1 MRDSCSPARGAC
13 PPRGDAKEGWNN
25 IDIFGWFGRPMQILT
40 RVKCPKVA
48 DHGDRPMRRTIF
60 FRNSVPFGG
69 LKLPLLW
76 CALILLGQPSSLIS
90 AGTLHETHDPGAAHD
105 SHSIQ
110 TGSQHTSLTTSG
122 WDGSPEGKAYSEFNH
137 HLAGTFVMLIGLGE
151 LHGGLGASLFS
162 WTRFFLP
169 GALLAAGTYLVI
181 WSDHDAWPIG
191 PKSFTETY
199 FGNDTGTFQHKA
211 YALLLLLIGSIELL
225 TRAGR
230 LSPRYWSLPLPAF
243 AIIGGLVLFLHSH
256 SDHPSAHKIALHHAT
271 LGMTALMAGS
281 CLIVS
286 KYARATPAA
295 LGFWSQLPVRLK
307 LAWGILVLIIGVQLL
322 LYAE

>member
-1 MRDSCSPARGAC
+1 
-13 PPRGDAKEGWNN
+13 
-25 IDIFGWFGRPMQILT
+25 
-40 RVKCPKVA
+40 
-48 DHGDRPMRRTIF
+48 MRRTIS

-69 LKLPLLW
+69 LKLTVFWCGLL
-76 CALILLGQPSSLIS
+76 LLCQPSSIIS
-90 AGTLHETHDPGAAHD
+90 VGTLHETHDPEAAHE
-105 SHSIQ
+105 SHSKE

-122 WDGSPEGKAYSEFNH
+122 WDGSSEGKAYSEFNH

-169 GALLAAGTYLVI
+169 GAMLAAGTYLVI

-191 PKSFTETY
+191 PESFTETF
-199 FGNDTGTFQHKA
+199 FGNDTETLQHKA
-211 YALLLLLIGSIELL
+211 YALLLLFIGSIELL
-225 TRAGR
+225 RRSGR

-243 AIIGGLVLFLHSH
+243 AVIGGLVLFLHSH
-256 SDHPSAHKIALHHAT
+256 SDHPSAHKIALHHTT
-271 LGMTALMAGS
+271 LGMTALMAGA

-286 KYARATPAA
+286 EYARATPAA
-295 LGFWSQLPVRLK
+295 LGFWSQLSVRLK